1 MKLKILSLFVIVLII
16 ISGCVVTKEKYNT
29 DINSLQQEIK
39 SIETF
44 NLDYNKAIRNYD
56 LGDFN
61 GANADYSYN
70 LWSFYYDDE
79 YYYDSITYCQEARE
93 LYAESNTNYQDAI
106 TYFKEAQ
113 KTSKEK
119 YNELIDTYILTAESW
134 IEINWKMY
142 EVCEYFES
150 ASRKYNNYLWDAGD
164 IELEEGNKNIREH
177 DSLIIKHNSLISILE
192 MLEEKL

>member
-1 MKLKILSLFVIVLII
+1 MKLKILSLFGIVLIL

-61 GANADYSYN
+61 GAGADYNYK
-70 LWSFYYDDE
+70 LWLFYYEEGD
-79 YYYDSITYCQEARE
+79 YYDYIKYCEKARE
-93 LYAESNTNYQDAI
+93 VYTESNTNYQDAI

-113 KTSKEK
+113 
-119 YNELIDTYILTAESW
+119 
-134 IEINWKMY
+134 
-142 EVCEYFES
+142 
-150 ASRKYNNYLWDAGD
+150 
-164 IELEEGNKNIREH
+164 
-177 DSLIIKHNSLISILE
+177 
-192 MLEEKL
+192 